1 MKIKSNLR
9 HNISYYKTATA
20 KSSAPDYMTIP
31 AGATLELD
39 DDMWFDAFA
48 NVDALL
54 SGVASGTL
62 EIVAQP
68 VSPLIEDQVGIT
80 VGKKEKAE
88 LQTLALKL
96 GVDLSAPVPKTKK
109 KKLDEA

>member
-1 MKIKSNLR
+1 
-9 HNISYYKTATA
+9 
-20 KSSAPDYMTIP
+20 
-31 AGATLELD
+31 
-39 DDMWFDAFA
+39 MWFDAFA

-68 VSPLIEDQVGIT
+68 VSPLSATDIAKLIEDQVGIT